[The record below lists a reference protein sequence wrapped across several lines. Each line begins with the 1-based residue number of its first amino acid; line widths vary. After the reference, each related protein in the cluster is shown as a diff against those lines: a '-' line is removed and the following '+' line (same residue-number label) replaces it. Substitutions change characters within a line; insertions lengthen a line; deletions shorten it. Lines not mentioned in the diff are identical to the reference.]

1 VQALAHCIEAVPGH
15 SSAATLQARLPVH
28 LHSAVAAAVSA
39 RATNMSPGLRA
50 VLPQIAFADCPVL
63 ALPNTRLR
71 LSDALYLQ
79 YFALANSALT
89 VLTLSSCRLDAAG
102 ARAVACIISGVS
114 TLQSVDVSYNPLGAQ
129 GAAAL
134 LQAVSSSKSMLSLAV
149 AGCAV
154 AEGAAAIAAALA
166 VDTQLQALNL
176 AYNDLGAQGAA
187 ALAAA
192 VRRNSTLTSLNLRGN
207 CLKEVGGRVLAK
219 ALLANSGALK
229 ELNIADNRMGA
240 QTAALVAAC
249 MRGGVADVVRGFG
262 GCRSNNS
269 SVTGSVQSNRTA
281 SVTVDADDVSTGTS
295 VALAAE
301 APSSSVGGQSSVER
315 AAAHVSSS
323 INSGIQRSKSERSTL
338 TRVSECNPSLVSSAT
353 VDDTELRARQE
364 SASRKFSTEIED
376 ALGRPQTANSA
387 SG

>member
-15 SSAATLQARLPVH
+15 NSAATLQARLPVH
-28 LHSAVAAAVSA
+28 LHSAVAAAVAA
-39 RATNMSPGLRA
+39 RATNMSPGLRT
-50 VLPQIAFADCPVL
+50 VLPQIAFADCTVL
-63 ALPNTRLR
+63 ALPNTRLC
-71 LSDALYLQ
+71 LSDVLYLQ

-102 ARAVACIISGVS
+102 ARAVACIIAGVS

-154 AEGAAAIAAALA
+154 GAEGAAAIAAALA

-207 CLKEVGGRVLAK
+207 CLKEAGGRVLAK
-219 ALLANSGALK
+219 ALLANSGALR

-269 SVTGSVQSNRTA
+269 SSSGSVSVQSGQTGD
-281 SVTVDADDVSTGTS
+281 TDDVSNS
-295 VALAAE
+295 VTAAAE
-301 APSSSVGGQSSVER
+301 APSSSVGGQPSVER
-315 AAAHVSSS
+315 AAAHVVISTV
-323 INSGIQRSKSERSTL
+323 NSGIQRSNSERSTL
-338 TRVSECNPSLVSSAT
+338 TRVSECKPSLNSSAT